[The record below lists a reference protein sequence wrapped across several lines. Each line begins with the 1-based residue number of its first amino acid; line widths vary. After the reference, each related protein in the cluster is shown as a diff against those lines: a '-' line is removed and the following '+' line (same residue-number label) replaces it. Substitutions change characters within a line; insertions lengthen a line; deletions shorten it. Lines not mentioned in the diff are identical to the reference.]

1 MTAKQLYIHTIGC
14 QMNVYDSGQIAVL
27 LKPLGYRLTSQLAAA
42 DLIVVNTCAIR
53 AKAEQ
58 KVFSF
63 LGRLAALKRHRET
76 LRIAVGGC
84 VAQQEGAAILAR
96 QPCVDL
102 VFGTQAL
109 RRLPQLVAAVE
120 SGARHLTDIE
130 PATVTQIFDRFP
142 AVAQSGA
149 INRFVTVMRGCDNY
163 CTYCVVPYVRGRE
176 TSRASDHIL
185 SEIKSLVADGMC
197 EVTLL
202 GQNVNS
208 YGVKEGWCSFAEL
221 LARVNAVEGLLR
233 IRFTTS
239 HPKDLSDALIA
250 AFRDLDKVCAHLHLP
265 VQSGADR
272 ILQKMNRR
280 YTREEYLQKIG
291 RIRRTVPGIA
301 LTTDIIV
308 GFPGESES
316 DFRETLDLVR
326 TVQYDALFAF
336 IYSDRP
342 SAPAARFAEKIPE
355 GAKKDRLQQVLD
367 LQEEIT
373 RRKNETL
380 VGTTQTVLVEGLSKK
395 NGPADTSGCIQYSGR
410 TSTNRIVHFPAPGD
424 AGRLSAVV
432 PGLLVDVRIEE
443 AYAHSLWGRLSNAQT
458 PLNGPKGDAYHAT

>member
-1 MTAKQLYIHTIGC
+1 MKQLYIHTIGC
-14 QMNVYDSGQIAVL
+14 QMNVYDSGQIAAL
-27 LKPLGYRLTSQLAAA
+27 LVPLGYRLTSQLTSA

-63 LGRLAALKRHRET
+63 LGRLAALKRRRKA

-84 VAQQEGAAILAR
+84 VAQQQGAAILAR

-109 RRLPQLVAAVE
+109 QRLPRLVAAVE
-120 SGARHLTDIE
+120 AGARRLTDIE
-130 PATVTQIFDRFP
+130 TAPATQIGGRFP
-142 AVAQSGA
+142 AVARSGA
-149 INRFVTVMRGCDNY
+149 PSRFVTVMRGCDNY

-176 TSRASDHIL
+176 ASRPPDHIL
-185 SEIKSLVADGMC
+185 SEINAMVVDGAC

-208 YGVKEGWCSFAEL
+208 YGLKEGWCSFAGL
-221 LARVNAVEGLLR
+221 LARVNAVEGLSR

-250 AFRDLDKVCAHLHLP
+250 AFRDLGKVCPHLHLP

-272 ILQKMNRR
+272 ILKKMNRR
-280 YTREEYLQKIG
+280 YTRDGYLRKIE
-291 RIRRTVPGIA
+291 RIRRMVPGIA

-308 GFPGESES
+308 GFPGEGRA
-316 DFRETLDLVR
+316 DFEKTLDLVR

-342 SAPAARFAEKIPE
+342 QAPAARFAEKISE
-355 GAKKDRLQQVLD
+355 EEKKDRLRQVLD
-367 LQEEIT
+367 LQEGIT
-373 RRKNETL
+373 RRKNEAL
-380 VGTTQTVLVEGLSKK
+380 VGTTQTLLVEGISKRK
-395 NGPADTSGCIQYSGR
+395 DAPGDESGLVQYHGR
-410 TSTNRIVHFPAPGD
+410 TPTNRIVHFPAPVD
-424 AGRLSAVV
+424 AGLQPVLV
-432 PGLLVDVRIEE
+432 PGLLVEVRIEG
-443 AYAHSLWGRLSNAQT
+443 AYAHSLRGRLLSIQA
-458 PLNGPKGDAYHAT
+458 PLKRAKGGTCHAA